1 MPDPARGLKT
11 TRPDN
16 EVVQGKKREVTSVFC
31 ARAGFLE
38 PARTKMNNTI
48 IERRILRRPN
58 RGSPTS
64 ALRTPV
70 VRKRSRPPPL
80 AR

>member
-1 MPDPARGLKT
+1 VPDPARGLTT

-38 PARTKMNNTI
+38 PARTKNNTI
-48 IERRILRRPN
+48 IDRRILRRPN